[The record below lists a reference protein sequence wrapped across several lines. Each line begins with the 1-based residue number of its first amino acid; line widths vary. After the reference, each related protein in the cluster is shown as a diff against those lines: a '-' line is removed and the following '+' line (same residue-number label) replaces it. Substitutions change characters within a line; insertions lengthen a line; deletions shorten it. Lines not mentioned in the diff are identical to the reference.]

1 MVQVSWE
8 NLNNNYG
15 VSKLMDIRKGKEQIQ
30 EAAAYIAKV
39 ANVKPQIGLIL
50 GSGLGVLADLIEN
63 PTIIDYKDI
72 PHFPVSTV
80 EGHAGELVLGKVKG
94 KNVVM
99 MKGRFHL
106 YEGYGNETVTFPI
119 RVLKQLGVETLI
131 VTNAAGG
138 INTSFEPGDLMV
150 ITDHLNL
157 TGSNPLVGP
166 NDPEFGDR
174 FPDMSTAYTRELRQL
189 ARKVAEEQQFVIREG
204 VYAGLI
210 GPTYETPA
218 EIRMLR
224 TLGADVVGMST
235 VSEVIVARHA
245 GLQVLGFSCVSNMA
259 AGILDQPLSHAEVM
273 ETTERVKAKFLNLV
287 LGVIEAL

>member
-1 MVQVSWE
+1 
-8 NLNNNYG
+8 
-15 VSKLMDIRKGKEQIQ
+15 MDVRKGKEQIQ
-30 EAAAYIAKV
+30 EAAAYIAKITD
-39 ANVKPQIGLIL
+39 VKPQIGLIL
-50 GSGLGVLADLIEN
+50 GSGLGILADLIEN
-63 PTIIDYKDI
+63 PTVIDYKDI

-80 EGHAGELVLGKVKG
+80 EGHAGELVIGQVKG
-94 KNVVM
+94 KNVVV

-106 YEGYGNETVTFPI
+106 YEGYGVETVTFPI
-119 RVLKQLGVETLI
+119 RVLKRLGVDTLI

-150 ITDHLNL
+150 IADHLNL

-189 ARKVAEEQQFVIREG
+189 AHKVAEEQQFVIREG
-204 VYAGLI
+204 VYAGLL